1 MLSPQPT
8 VQTPP
13 PRGRLVYYY
22 LWLVLKN
29 VIGWALIL
37 ASGPVGLTLPG
48 PGGLPLFF
56 IGFAMITFPGK
67 RALTS
72 RVMRGRPWRQDSRRT
87 IAVEILV
94 ALLLPAVVVWVLSLH
109 FRERL
114 QPYGAA
120 AVFAVYAL
128 AVVASF
134 MVVRLGVRAMNYG
147 LTFVPALRRWVRPW
161 MRHHGFDLLPPRRR
175 KRLQHH
181 RQQDVNPIRG
191 DEMDTGILEVNARFH
206 DRLKSLWR
214 RAKPWVQV
222 ASIAITAAVLYWVI
236 YKYAIHTA

>member
-8 VQTPP
+8 VETSP
-13 PRGRLVYYY
+13 PRGRRIYYY

-29 VIGWALIL
+29 LIGWALIL

-87 IAVEILV
+87 ILVEIFI
-94 ALLLPAVVVWVLSLH
+94 ALLLPALVVWVLSLR
-109 FRERL
+109 FRDEL
-114 QPYGAA
+114 QSYGAA
-120 AVFAVYAL
+120 AVLTVYAL

-134 MVVRLGVRAMNYG
+134 MLVRLGVRAMNYG
-147 LTFVPALRRWVRPW
+147 VTFVPALRRKIRPW

-181 RQQDVNPIRG
+181 RPRDVNSITG
-191 DEMDTGILEVNARFH
+191 QEIDTGILEVNTRVH
-206 DRLKSLWR
+206 ERLRSLWR
-214 RAKPWVQV
+214 R
-222 ASIAITAAVLYWVI
+222 IRIG
-236 YKYAIHTA
+236 